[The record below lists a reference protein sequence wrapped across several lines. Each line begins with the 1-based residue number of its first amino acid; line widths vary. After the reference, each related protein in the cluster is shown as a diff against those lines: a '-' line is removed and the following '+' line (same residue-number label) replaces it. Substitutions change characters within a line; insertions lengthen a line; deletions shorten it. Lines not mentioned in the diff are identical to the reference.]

1 MSGVLECG
9 GRRFYGVMN
18 SYQQSASHK
27 ANTAAKLLAFFLLL
41 NLGILPPARSQT
53 FLSDAQPAAASPG
66 AKTKIIIDTDI
77 GDDVDDAFA
86 LALALTSPE
95 VEILGIT
102 TAWGDTRLRARLT
115 DRLLAEAGHADIP
128 VAEGIPTQS
137 KTRFSQARYAE
148 AFPAKT
154 HPLAVDFLLR
164 QIAQHPGEITLIAIG
179 PETNIG
185 AAIDRDA
192 ATFKKL
198 QRVVLMGGSIHRGY
212 GDLGYTPDRGPQPEY
227 NIYSDVPAAQKLFAS
242 GVPIFMMPL
251 DSTQL
256 KLDEVKRG
264 ILFSA
269 GTPLTDTLTLLYHEW
284 GQLTPTLF
292 DVMAV
297 AYVVEPQLCPVT
309 PLHVVVEKD
318 GSTRPTDGPP
328 NASACL
334 NSDPERFFHFLLPRL
349 MKPIKIAA
357 TW

>member
-1 MSGVLECG
+1 MELRVASYFGVRRSR
-9 GRRFYGVMN
+9 RRFHSVRIRL
-18 SYQQSASHK
+18 
-27 ANTAAKLLAFFLLL
+27 TAILLL
-41 NLGILPPARSQT
+41 SALVWPASRCQTASTQLQPAR
-53 FLSDAQPAAASPG
+53 PAASST
-66 AKTKIIIDTDI
+66 KTKIIIDTDI

-115 DRLLAEAGHADIP
+115 DRLLAEAGQANIP
-128 VAEGIPTQS
+128 VAEGILTQS
-137 KTRFSQARYAE
+137 KTRFSQARWAE
-148 AFPAKT
+148 GGPSKS
-154 HPLAVDFLLR
+154 HPQAVDFLLR

-179 PETNIG
+179 PETNLG

-212 GDLGYTPDRGPQPEY
+212 DDLGYTPDRGPQPEY
-227 NIYSDVPAAQKLFAS
+227 NIYSDVSAAQKLFAS

-256 KLDEVKRG
+256 KLDEVKRAT
-264 ILFSA
+264 LFSA
-269 GTPLTDTLTLLYHEW
+269 GTPLTDALTLLYHEW
-284 GQLTPTLF
+284 GQQTPTLF

-297 AYVVEPQLCPVT
+297 AYVLEPQLCPVQA
-309 PLHVVVEKD
+309 LHIEIAKD
-318 GSTRPTDGPP
+318 GSTRPTDGAP

-334 NSDPERFFHFLLPRL
+334 NSDSERFFHFLLPRL
-349 MKPIKIAA
+349 MKPMSAPVVR
-357 TW
+357 